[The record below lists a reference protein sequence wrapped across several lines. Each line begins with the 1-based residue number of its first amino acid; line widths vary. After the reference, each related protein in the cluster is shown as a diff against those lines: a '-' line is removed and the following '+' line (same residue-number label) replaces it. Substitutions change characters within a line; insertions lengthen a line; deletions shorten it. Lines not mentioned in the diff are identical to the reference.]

1 MDSFLE
7 FFDIDKNL
15 CLLEIKTKPEWVGK
29 NLIELNL
36 RGKYGVNVVAVKDHS
51 EMRSFIDPKRPLE
64 ADTELLVILE
74 KSDLGRLQ
82 KN

>member
-64 ADTELLVILE
+64 EDTELLVILE